1 MAYFFAA
8 LALSVLLTVIVRKI
22 ALKKQIIDYPDH
34 HRKLHNRPVPL
45 LGGWAIFLA
54 FWLMTGY
61 LIFFTNVLG
70 HNLQPQR
77 LIGVFIGSLI
87 LMILGYFDDKKN
99 LSPKIRLA
107 VSALA
112 VIIAIAGGV
121 GLDKITNPFG
131 GIISLAG
138 WQVQL
143 GCFGT
148 FSILSSLI
156 VFIWLLGMMYTTKI
170 SDGLDGLSTGIVL
183 IGALMIFF
191 LSRTGKFFQPDVAV
205 VALILAGA
213 CLGFL
218 FFNFYP
224 AKIFLGEGG
233 GLFLGFILG
242 VLAIIA
248 GGKIAT
254 ALLVMAIPMLDFIRV
269 IYLRFKIKQ
278 PLLKGDR
285 RHLHYQLLD
294 LGLGH
299 RQTVLILYAISFAF
313 GLTTLFLQSR
323 EKMFVLLILAV
334 LMTLTGIWLGRQEE
348 LKKIK
353 N

>member
-1 MAYFFAA
+1 
-8 LALSVLLTVIVRKI
+8 
-22 ALKKQIIDYPDH
+22 
-34 HRKLHNRPVPL
+34 
-45 LGGWAIFLA
+45 
-54 FWLMTGY
+54 
-61 LIFFTNVLG
+61 
-70 HNLQPQR
+70 
-77 LIGVFIGSLI
+77 
-87 LMILGYFDDKKN
+87 
-99 LSPKIRLA
+99 
-107 VSALA
+107 
-112 VIIAIAGGV
+112 
-121 GLDKITNPFG
+121 
-131 GIISLAG
+131 
-138 WQVQL
+138 VQL

-148 FSILSSLI
+148 FSILSGLI
-156 VFIWLLGMMYTTKI
+156 VFVWLLGMMYTTKI

-313 GLTTLFLQSR
+313 GLTTLFLKSQ
-323 EKMFVLLILAV
+323 EKMIVLLLLSVMMNFVGIL
-334 LMTLTGIWLGRQEE
+334 LGRQDE
-348 LKKIK
+348 LKNPNSQIPKPK
-353 N
+353 